1 MKPAP
6 LIRHA
11 VTQVAP
17 DPAPDAYLTEELRA
31 PPTGVGLV
39 TRPGLPPALTW
50 NGQHVGSA
58 QAVQPG
64 LYRVT
69 PSLSASPRLLGAL
82 VSTAQLT
89 ALAERFAQTAA
100 GPDLTGQRDRT
111 LVTPLPLRA
120 ALPLSD

>member
-1 MKPAP
+1 MKSAP
-6 LIRHA
+6 LIRRA
-11 VTQVAP
+11 AAQVEP
-17 DPAPDAYLTEELRA
+17 QPTPDAYLTEELRA

-69 PSLSASPRLLGAL
+69 PSLSARPRLLGAL

-89 ALAERFAQTAA
+89 ALAERFAQTTT
-100 GPDLTGQRDRT
+100 GQDLTGQRDRT
-111 LVTPLPLRA
+111 LTTPLPLRA
-120 ALPLSD
+120 ALPLGD

>member
-1 MKPAP
+1 MNPAP
-6 LIRHA
+6 IIRPTA
-11 VTQVAP
+11 QVTP
-17 DPAPDAYLTEELRA
+17 DPTPDAYLTEELRA

-39 TRPGLPPALTW
+39 TRPGQPPALTW

-69 PSLSASPRLLGAL
+69 PSLSARPRLLGAL

-89 ALAERFAQTAA
+89 ALTRPPPA
-100 GPDLTGQRDRT
+100 RT
-111 LVTPLPLRA
+111 
-120 ALPLSD
+120 